1 MSALSRANDRVWSW
15 TSAPDRLWVATLR
28 LLFVVLVSETI
39 FLAVITLPLVVVQLP
54 FGDLLQV
61 YAVGYVSAVAGM
73 VGALFAQW
81 VAR

>member
-15 TSAPDRLWVATLR
+15 ASAPDRLWVATLR
-28 LLFVVLVSETI
+28 LLFVVLITETA
-39 FLAVITLPLVVVQLP
+39 FLVIVTGPLLLMQLP

-81 VAR
+81 VMR